1 MHYPLL
7 LLLLCIIIITIKIS
21 IRFDCS
27 LLPCHQGQCQ
37 THQYL
42 PLPQKTSV
50 RYFLSSKLASESSF
64 VFSESVSDY
73 LPLFH
78 RDQCQIHSL
87 YSIKISVRFTPFNPS
102 RSVSDSLPSSH
113 QDQYQIHSPFPTKI
127 NVRFTLSLYPTK
139 ISIRFTLHFQPRSM
153 SDLPYISNQDQCQ
166 IHFASPMTIS
176 VRITLYLPWR
186 AISPIPFLRITQYL
200 P

>member
-1 MHYPLL
+1 MHYPLLLYPLL

-27 LLPCHQGQCQ
+27 PLPCHQGQCQ

-64 VFSESVSDY
+64 VLSESVSDS

-78 RDQCQIHSL
+78 QDQCQIHSL
-87 YSIKISVRFTPFNPS
+87 YSIKISVRFTPFIPS
-102 RSVSDSLPSSH
+102 RSVSDSLP
-113 QDQYQIHSPFPTKI
+113 
-127 NVRFTLSLYPTK
+127 
-139 ISIRFTLHFQPRSM
+139 
-153 SDLPYISNQDQCQ
+153 LPHQDQCQ
-166 IHFASPMTIS
+166 THPLSPAKMS
-176 VRITLYLPWR
+176 V
-186 AISPIPFLRITQYL
+186 
-200 P
+200 